1 MQCDLNN
8 AMRRATNFAIGVLLL
23 CAVAIPADA
32 DTITVT
38 NTNDSG
44 AGSFR
49 QALADAND
57 GDTIDFAVTGVIGV
71 TSGLL
76 MVNNSIIISGPG
88 ADNLA
93 LVGNAKSGILFINS
107 GVTVTISGLTI
118 TNGHAGSNGG
128 GIYNGS
134 ATVTL
139 NDCVVTAN
147 SAQYGGGVYNEAVI
161 GDTALTITN
170 STIEGNSASKEGGG
184 IYEIGV
190 IAPVTVTVNNSTL
203 SGNSAFLGAG
213 IRNVTAGMT
222 ATLMISNSSISGNS
236 ADNGDGGG
244 ISNQGG
250 NATVEI
256 LNSTFSGNSA
266 GFDGGS
272 IHNTGKATID
282 LTDTILEAGDSGG
295 NIVNNGGS
303 VTSHGYNLSSDEAGG
318 YLTGPG
324 DQINTDPMQG
334 PLQNNGGPTFTHALL
349 PGSPAIDAGDPNFTP
364 PPFYDQRGPGFD
376 RVVNGRIDSG
386 CFEVQTQTA
395 AIELQASGR
404 KVGGIDTSRLTWSG
418 ATSNNI
424 DVYRDGVVIATVPN
438 TGTYTDSTGT
448 TGRARFTYKVCEAG
462 SQTCSNEVTLRFR

>member
-93 LVGNAKSGILFINS
+93 LDGNAKSGILFINS

-147 SAQYGGGVYNEAVI
+147 SAQYGGGVYNEAVD
-161 GDTALTITN
+161 GDTALTISN
-170 STIEGNSASKEGGG
+170 STINGNSASKEGGG
-184 IYEIGV
+184 IYEISV
-190 IAPVTVTVNNSTL
+190 IAPVTITVNNSTL

-222 ATLMISNSSISGNS
+222 ANLKISNSSISGNS

-244 ISNQGG
+244 ISNQGCD
-250 NATVEI
+250 ATVEI

-272 IHNTGKATID
+272 IHNAGKATID
-282 LTDTILEAGDSGG
+282 LADTILEAGDSGG
-295 NIVNNGGS
+295 NIVNDGGT
-303 VTSHGYNLSSDEAGG
+303 VTSHGYNLSNDDAGG

-324 DQINTDPMQG
+324 DQINTDPLLG
-334 PLQNNGGPTFTHALL
+334 PLQDNGGSTFTHALL

-364 PPFYDQRGPGFD
+364 PPFFDQRGSGFD
-376 RVVNGRIDSG
+376 RVINGRIDIGS
-386 CFEVQTQTA
+386 FEVQT
-395 AIELQASGR
+395 
-404 KVGGIDTSRLTWSG
+404 G
-418 ATSNNI
+418 ATPTPTPT
-424 DVYRDGVVIATVPN
+424 ATATATATP
-438 TGTYTDSTGT
+438 TPTPCE
-448 TGRARFTYKVCEAG
+448 GR
-462 SQTCSNEVTLRFR
+462 CSPTPRPRPTPAPRP

>member
-1 MQCDLNN
+1 
-8 AMRRATNFAIGVLLL
+8 MRRARNFAIGVMLL
-23 CAVAIPADA
+23 CAVAIPANA

-44 AGSFR
+44 PGSFR

-93 LVGNAKSGILFINS
+93 LDGNAKSGILFINS

-147 SAQYGGGVYNEAVI
+147 SAQYGGGVYNEAVD

-170 STIEGNSASKEGGG
+170 STINGNSASKEGGG

-190 IAPVTVTVNNSTL
+190 IAPVTITVNNSTL

-213 IRNVTAGMT
+213 IRNVTSGMT

-266 GFDGGS
+266 DFEGGS
-272 IHNTGKATID
+272 IHNAGKATID
-282 LTDTILEAGDSGG
+282 LADTILEAGDSGG
-295 NIVNNGGS
+295 NIVNDGGT
-303 VTSHGYNLSSDEAGG
+303 VTSHGYNLSNDDAGG

-324 DQINTDPMQG
+324 DQINTDPLLG
-334 PLQNNGGPTFTHALL
+334 PLQDNGGSTFTHALL

-364 PPFYDQRGPGFD
+364 PPFFDQRGSGFD
-376 RVVNGRIDSG
+376 RVINGRIDIGS
-386 CFEVQTQTA
+386 FEVQTEATPTPTPTA
-395 AIELQASGR
+395 TATATATPTPTPTPIPCEGR
-404 KVGGIDTSRLTWSG
+404 
-418 ATSNNI
+418 
-424 DVYRDGVVIATVPN
+424 
-438 TGTYTDSTGT
+438 
-448 TGRARFTYKVCEAG
+448 
-462 SQTCSNEVTLRFR
+462 CSPTPRPRPTPAPRP

>member
-1 MQCDLNN
+1 MN
-8 AMRRATNFAIGVLLL
+8 TKVLSNIN
-23 CAVAIPADA
+23 AVAITLMILCLITIRGRADV
-32 DTITVT
+32 ITVA

-44 AGSFR
+44 PGSFR

-93 LVGNAKSGILFINS
+93 LDGNGKSGILFINS

-118 TNGHAGSNGG
+118 TNGHAGSYGG

-147 SAQYGGGVYNEAVI
+147 SAQYGGGVYNEAVF

-170 STIEGNSASKEGGG
+170 STINGNSASQEGGG

-213 IRNVTAGMT
+213 IRNVTSGMT

-266 GFDGGS
+266 DFDGGS
-272 IHNTGKATID
+272 IHNTGKAIID
-282 LTDTILEAGDSGG
+282 LADTILEAGDSGG
-295 NIVNNGGS
+295 NIFNNGGT
-303 VTSHGYNLSSDEAGG
+303 VTSHGFNLSNDDAGG

-324 DQINTDPMQG
+324 DQINTDPLLG

-364 PPFYDQRGPGFD
+364 PPLFDQRGAGYP
-376 RVVNGRIDSG
+376 RVVNGRIDKGS
-386 CFEVQTQTA
+386 FEGQSDGTPTPTA
-395 AIELQASGR
+395 TPTPTSTPTSTPCMGR
-404 KVGGIDTSRLTWSG
+404 
-418 ATSNNI
+418 
-424 DVYRDGVVIATVPN
+424 
-438 TGTYTDSTGT
+438 
-448 TGRARFTYKVCEAG
+448 
-462 SQTCSNEVTLRFR
+462 CSPTPRPRPSPEPRP